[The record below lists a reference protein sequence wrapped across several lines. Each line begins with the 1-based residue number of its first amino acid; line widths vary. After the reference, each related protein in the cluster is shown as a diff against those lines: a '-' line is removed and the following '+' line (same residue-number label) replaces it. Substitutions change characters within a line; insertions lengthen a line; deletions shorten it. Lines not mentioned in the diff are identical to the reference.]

1 MMEQKEKNNDEYMIV
16 LNHEEIRREID
27 NYINHAKALGFK
39 TEGYSLIGVYAQL
52 VATVAQ
58 IEHNNQVKRRVGEE

>member
-39 TEGYSLIGVYAQL
+39 IEGYGSIAAYTQL

>member
-1 MMEQKEKNNDEYMIV
+1 MTAQNKPKKEEEYMIV

-39 TEGYSLIGVYAQL
+39 IEGYGSIAAYTQL

-58 IEHNNQVKRRVGEE
+58 IEHNNQTRRRVE